1 LEAIVRCQSLLLPVV
16 LAVLAATCTSGGA
29 SAQEPAKIDFAR
41 DVQPLFKAHCTGCH
55 GPKKQNNGFRLDRR
69 RDALRGGTISM
80 IGPGNADA
88 SRLYLRLIGDSVGLR
103 MPPEGPLSPE
113 QIKVIKAWIDQ
124 GAVWPD
130 AASGET
136 PPPPPDPEA
145 ARMMA
150 ALREGDRGAF
160 RKLLREEPRAAKLKG
175 PGGSTPLMYAVL
187 YADAEAARLLL
198 DAGADPNDRNEA
210 GATALMWAA
219 DDPDKTRLLLRRG
232 ADPNARSDD
241 GRTPLLVATSWSR
254 SYAVVK
260 LLLDHGANPSQVVH
274 GFTPLT
280 PLRLAAQ
287 MGDEAVVRLLLDRG
301 ADAKARGSILPLAA
315 ALSADDTH
323 CVNLLIQSADRKALK
338 PAAFFLAPPFGDPRA
353 LRDPRWVKKLVDHGA
368 DLTARDEAGRTVL
381 MLAVSSDDVSVE
393 TVEALIQLGADVNA
407 STPGG
412 RTVLDFARQLGKTP
426 VVDLLV
432 KAGAKAGRGGGPP
445 GVKPKP
451 AASARAAV
459 ERSLPLLQRADV
471 AFLKKAGCVS
481 CHHNSLTAITVSA
494 ARKAGIP
501 VDEQAAR
508 NQRKDIGAYIEVWR
522 ERALQGQGIP
532 GDSNTVNNLLTGLAA
547 EEYPPDLATD
557 AMARYLKNDQ
567 LPDGRWRLTGNR
579 PPLESSEIEITA
591 VAMRALQT
599 YAPKARR
606 SEYEKAVWRAADW
619 LRTARPRT
627 TTDRAFQLLGLIWA
641 GDNKDALQKAAREL
655 LAEQRADG
663 GWGQL
668 SSLASD
674 AYATGQ
680 ALVALRESGAI
691 AITDPACKR
700 GVEYLLST
708 QLEDGS
714 WYVRSR
720 AIPFQPYFESGFPH
734 GHDQWISVAATNW
747 ATTALVRAA
756 K

>member
-1 LEAIVRCQSLLLPVV
+1 MRCQFLLLLIV
-16 LAVLAATCTSGGA
+16 LAVLVGACRCGGA

-41 DVQPLFKAHCTGCH
+41 DVQPLFKAHCTTCH

-69 RDALRGGTISM
+69 RDAMRGGTINM

-88 SRLYLRLIGDSVGLR
+88 SRLYLRLIGDSVGLQ

-130 AASGET
+130 AVSGET
-136 PPPPPDPEA
+136 LPPPPDPKA
-145 ARMMA
+145 MRMMEV
-150 ALREGDRGAF
+150 LREGDRSAF
-160 RKLLREEPRAAKLKG
+160 RKLLQEEPRAAKLKG

-187 YADAEAARLLL
+187 YADAEVVRLLL
-198 DAGADPNDRNEA
+198 DAGADPNARNEA
-210 GATALMWAA
+210 GATALMWAV
-219 DDPDKTRLLLRRG
+219 DDLDKTRLLLRRG

-254 SYAVVK
+254 SYDVVK
-260 LLLDHGANPSQVVH
+260 LLLDRGANPSQVVNR
-274 GFTPLT
+274 LT
-280 PLRLAAQ
+280 PLWLAAGR
-287 MGDEAVVRLLLDRG
+287 GDEAVLRLLLDRG
-301 ADAKARGSILPLAA
+301 ADVKAMGGDLPLAA

-323 CVNLLIQSADRKALK
+323 CVNLLIKSADRNALK
-338 PAAFFLAPPFGDPRA
+338 PAAFFLAPPFGTPRA
-353 LRDPRWVKKLVDHGA
+353 LRDLRSVKKMVENGA
-368 DLTARDEAGRTVL
+368 DVAAKDKAGRTVL

-393 TVEALIQLGADVNA
+393 TVETLIQLGADVNA

-412 RTVLDFARQLGKTP
+412 RTVLDFARQLGKTL

-432 KAGAKAGRGGGPP
+432 KAGAKAGRGSGPP
-445 GVKPKP
+445 DMKPKP

-459 ERSLPLLQRADV
+459 ERTLPLLQRADV
-471 AFLKKAGCVS
+471 TFLRKAGCVS
-481 CHHNSLTAITVSA
+481 CHHNSLTALTVSA
-494 ARKAGIP
+494 ARKVGIP
-501 VDEQAAR
+501 VDERAAR

-557 AMARYLKNDQ
+557 ALARYLKNDQ
-567 LPDGRWRLTGNR
+567 LPDGRWRLSGNR

-591 VAMRALQT
+591 VAMRALQS
-599 YAPKARR
+599 YAPKAQR

-627 TTDRAFQLLGLIWA
+627 TTDRAFQLLGLGWA
-641 GDNKDALQKAAREL
+641 ADNKDALQKAAREL
-655 LAEQRADG
+655 LAEQRVNG

-668 SSLASD
+668 SSMASD

-691 AITDPACKR
+691 AVTDPAYKR
-700 GVEYLLST
+700 AVEYLLST

-734 GHDQWISVAATNW
+734 GHHQWISAAATNW
-747 ATTALVRAA
+747 ATRALLPAA

>member
-1 LEAIVRCQSLLLPVV
+1 MRCQFMLLLVV
-16 LAVLAATCTSGGA
+16 LTVLVGACTCGGA

-41 DVQPLFKAHCTGCH
+41 DVPTAVQGALPGCH

-69 RDALRGGTISM
+69 RDALRGGTMNM

-88 SRLYLRLIGDSVGLR
+88 SRLYLRLIGDRVGLQ

-130 AASGET
+130 AVSGET
-136 PPPPPDPEA
+136 LPPPPDPKA
-145 ARMMA
+145 LRMME
-150 ALREGDRGAF
+150 ALRQGDRSAF
-160 RKLLREEPRAAKLKG
+160 RKLLQEEPRAAKRKG

-187 YADAEAARLLL
+187 YADAEAVRLLL
-198 DAGADPNDRNEA
+198 DAGADPNARNEA
-210 GATALMWAA
+210 GATALMWAV
-219 DDPDKTRLLLRRG
+219 DDLDKTRLLLRRG

-241 GRTPLLVATSWSR
+241 GRTPLLVAASWSR
-254 SYAVVK
+254 SYDVVK
-260 LLLDHGANPSQVVH
+260 LLLDRGANPSQVVNK
-274 GFTPLT
+274 LT
-280 PLRLAAQ
+280 PLRLAAGR
-287 MGDEAVVRLLLDRG
+287 GDEAVLRLLLDRG
-301 ADAKARGSILPLAA
+301 ADAKAREDVLPLAA
-315 ALSADDTH
+315 ALSADETH
-323 CVNLLIQSADRKALK
+323 CVNLLIKSANRNALK
-338 PAAFFLAPPFGDPRA
+338 PAAFFLAPPFATPRA
-353 LRDPRWVKKLVDHGA
+353 LSDPRSVKKMVENGA
-368 DLTARDEAGRTVL
+368 DVAAKDEAGRTVL
-381 MLAVSSDDVSVE
+381 MLAVSSDEVSVA
-393 TVEALIQLGADVNA
+393 TVETLIQLGADVNA

-426 VVDLLV
+426 IVDLLV
-432 KAGAKAGRGGGPP
+432 KAGAKAGRGNGPP
-445 GVKPKP
+445 DVKPRP

-459 ERSLPLLQRADV
+459 ERSLLLLQRADV
-471 AFLKKAGCVS
+471 TFLRKAGCVS
-481 CHHNSLTAITVSA
+481 CHHNSLTAMTVAA
-494 ARKAGIP
+494 ARKVGIP
-501 VDEQAAR
+501 VDERAAR
-508 NQRKDIGAYIEVWR
+508 NQRKHIGAYIEVWQ

-532 GDSNTVNNLLTGLAA
+532 GDSNTVNYLLTGLAA

-557 AMARYLKNDQ
+557 ALARYLKNDQ
-567 LPDGRWRLTGNR
+567 FPDGRWRLTANR
-579 PPLESSEIEITA
+579 PPLESSEIEVTA

-599 YAPKARR
+599 YALKAQR
-606 SEYEKAVWRAADW
+606 SEYDKAVWRAADW

-627 TTDRAFQLLGLIWA
+627 TTDRAFQLLGLGWA

-655 LAEQRADG
+655 LAEQRANG

-668 SSLASD
+668 SSMASD

-691 AITDPACKR
+691 AVTDPAYKR

-734 GHDQWISVAATNW
+734 GHDQWISAAATNW
-747 ATTALVRAA
+747 ATTALLPAA